1 MAADD
6 PYTVLGVRRDADQEE
21 IRRAFRKLAKLHHP
35 DLNPGKKEAEARFK
49 SMNAAYDLLSDPEK
63 RARFDR
69 GEIDANG
76 AERPDRAYYRAYADG
91 AQGARQPHSGPP
103 PDFDIN
109 DVFADVFG
117 ARRRGGG
124 GSGGPKRRGGDRTL
138 TLTIDFLEAING
150 AKKRVWPSPE
160 KSVDVTIPP
169 GFRDGQVLRLQGQ
182 GEPGMGGGP
191 AGDAMIEVHVK
202 PHLYFHRE
210 NSDIRVEVPVTLT
223 EAVLGAKINVPTVSG
238 AVAMTVP
245 KGSDTGTVLRLRG
258 RGVPSPGGHRG
269 DQYVTLKIVLGD
281 KPDAEL
287 EEFVRRWQPKH
298 PNNPRLG
305 MGGS

>member
-6 PYTVLGVRRDADQEE
+6 PYTVLGVRRDAGHED
-21 IRRAFRKLAKLHHP
+21 IRRAYRKLAKQYHP
-35 DLNPGKKEAEARFK
+35 DLNQGKKDAEARFK
-49 SMNAAYDLLSDPEK
+49 AVNAAYDLLSDPEK
-63 RARFDR
+63 RGRYDR
-69 GEIDANG
+69 GEIDASG
-76 AERPDRAYYRAYADG
+76 VERPDRTHYRAYADS
-91 AQGARQPHSGPP
+91 AQGGRQTSPP

-117 ARRRGGG
+117 SRRRGG
-124 GSGGPKRRGGDRTL
+124 GSGGPRKRGSDRML
-138 TLTIDFLEAING
+138 TLTIDFLEAVNG
-150 AKKRVWPSPE
+150 TKKRVWPSPE
-160 KSVDVTIPP
+160 KSVNVTIPP
-169 GFRDGQVLRLQGQ
+169 GFRDGQILRLQGQ
-182 GEPGMGGGP
+182 GESGTGGGP
-191 AGDAMIEVHVK
+191 PGDALIEVQVK

-210 NSDIRVEVPVTLT
+210 NSDIRVEVPVTLS

-238 AVAMTVP
+238 SVAMTVP

-258 RGVPSPGGHRG
+258 KGVPSANGHRG

-281 KPDAEL
+281 KPDAVL

-298 PNNPRLG
+298 PHNPRLG